1 MKSVDHTS
9 ATNDDRSDY
18 RRRREKNNE
27 SVRKSR
33 AKNRLMVQECA
44 QSVQELKQES
54 TVLNKQLSTLQE
66 ELVTL
71 KGLFQHCFSFNL
83 NNLSIKPNDIPT
95 STLYNII
102 MKKDFKS
109 ITNAVSTLSTA
120 PVTTQTTSSTSP
132 SSSTSA

>member
-1 MKSVDHTS
+1 MKSVDASTLG
-9 ATNDDRSDY
+9 DDKSDY
-18 RRRREKNNE
+18 RLRREKNNE

-33 AKNRLMVQECA
+33 AKNRMMVQECA
-44 QSVQELKQES
+44 QSVQELKKENS
-54 TVLNKQLSTLQE
+54 VLNKQLNVLQD

-102 MKKDFKS
+102 MKKDMKNTS
-109 ITNAVSTLSTA
+109 
-120 PVTTQTTSSTSP
+120 PGTSS
-132 SSSTSA
+132 SSAV

>member
-1 MKSVDHTS
+1 MDTS
-9 ATNDDRSDY
+9 ALNSSDDHSDY

-33 AKNRLMVQECA
+33 AKNRMIVQECA
-44 QSVQELKQES
+44 QSVHELKQENN
-54 TVLNKQLSTLQE
+54 VLSKQLSTLQE

-83 NNLSIKPNDIPT
+83 NNLSIKPSDIPT

-102 MKKDFKS
+102 MKKDSAVKGINGVGPLAIANS
-109 ITNAVSTLSTA
+109 TTNSSNTAST
-120 PVTTQTTSSTSP
+120 
-132 SSSTSA
+132 

>member
-1 MKSVDHTS
+1 MFQPQNSFIVQKSMKSVDGS
-9 ATNDDRSDY
+9 LNDGRDEY

-33 AKNRLMVQECA
+33 AKNRMIVQECA
-44 QSVQELKQES
+44 QSVQELKNENVIL
-54 TVLNKQLSTLQE
+54 TKQLATLQD

-95 STLYNII
+95 SALYNII
-102 MKKDFKS
+102 MKKDMKT
-109 ITNAVSTLSTA
+109 INN
-120 PVTTQTTSSTSP
+120 
-132 SSSTSA
+132 SAAKNV

>member
-1 MKSVDHTS
+1 MKSVDTS
-9 ATNDDRSDY
+9 LSDDRDEY

-33 AKNRLMVQECA
+33 AKNRMLVQECA
-44 QSVQELKQES
+44 QSVQELKNES

-102 MKKDFKS
+102 MKKDVKS
-109 ITNAVSTLSTA
+109 ITNAA
-120 PVTTQTTSSTSP
+120 ATTD
-132 SSSTSA
+132 